1 MTRPSQSLLNCLAIA
16 TVAFAPIAFGQSGY
30 PDHPIR
36 IVVPSEAGGGSDSVA
51 RLIAQGLSDRMRRQ
65 VVVENR
71 PGAGTMIGSDFVA
84 KAPADGYTV
93 LLGISPL
100 AINPA
105 MYKKVPFN
113 ALRDFA
119 PITQAVS
126 LPNLLVLHPSVPA
139 KTVKEFISFAK
150 TQPGEVLYGS
160 AGRGT
165 LPHLSIELF
174 ASMAGI
180 RMTHVP
186 YKSTGPGVIDLVG
199 GRIALM
205 APNMI
210 AAINQVRAGRLRAL
224 GVTTATR
231 VAAAPDI
238 PSIAEAGLPGYESV
252 QWYGLLA
259 PAGTP
264 REIITRLS
272 KETAAVLGSPKSREL
287 LARDGCEAVMSSPE
301 EFSAYLKSE
310 TEKWA
315 RVVKESGIQQE

>member
-1 MTRPSQSLLNCLAIA
+1 MARPSQGLLNGLAIA
-16 TVAFAPIAFGQSGY
+16 TAVLPLAAFAQSSY
-30 PDHPIR
+30 PERPVR

-51 RLIAQGLSDRMRRQ
+51 RLIAQGLTDRMGKQ

-71 PGAGTMIGSDFVA
+71 PGAGTMIGSEVVA
-84 KAPADGYTV
+84 KSPPDGYTI

-105 MYKKVPFN
+105 MYKKVPYN

-139 KTVKEFISFAK
+139 KTVGELIALAK
-150 TQPGEVLYGS
+150 ANPGEILYGS
-160 AGRGT
+160 AGHGT

-180 RMTHVP
+180 RMTHIT
-186 YKSTGPGVIDLVG
+186 YKSTGPGVIDLIG

-210 AAINQVRAGRLRAL
+210 AAINQVRSGRLRAL
-224 GVTTATR
+224 GVTTVNR

-238 PSIAEAGLPGYESV
+238 PSIAES
-252 QWYGLLA
+252 
-259 PAGTP
+259 
-264 REIITRLS
+264 
-272 KETAAVLGSPKSREL
+272 
-287 LARDGCEAVMSSPE
+287 
-301 EFSAYLKSE
+301 
-310 TEKWA
+310 
-315 RVVKESGIQQE
+315 